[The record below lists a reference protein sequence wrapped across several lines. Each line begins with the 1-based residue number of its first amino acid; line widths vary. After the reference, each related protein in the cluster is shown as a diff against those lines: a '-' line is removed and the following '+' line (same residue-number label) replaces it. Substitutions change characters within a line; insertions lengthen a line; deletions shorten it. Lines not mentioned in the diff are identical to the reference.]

1 MGYARS
7 VDEVMSVGVG
17 INQLCSGF
25 GRSPHST
32 ILGQLTHLMLHFP
45 LSEGRRAHCEV
56 GEVLGGG
63 L

>member
-1 MGYARS
+1 MA
-7 VDEVMSVGVG
+7 VMSVGVG

-45 LSEGRRAHCEV
+45 LSEGRRAPCEV